1 MNPSASKR
9 RNRAASRWVSPTAQS
24 SSSRSST
31 CATVSCAP
39 GACVASSSATSS
51 KFICGLSY
59 GEITCPVAVP
69 STVPVAP
76 MRRMRVNS
84 SLVERVRGMRPITM
98 SSAAYP
104 VHGGLV
110 LRLHEV
116 HSPVLVA
123 QLQERT
129 VASRQYLSIHRI
141 RLAAEH
147 QAGAILRGPELDI
160 GATCRGSQAQQYGFR
175 ISGRTV
181 RHLEGRICG

>member
-1 MNPSASKR
+1 MSTCRGACWRLASRTSCRPPSA
-9 RNRAASRWVSPTAQS
+9 AAMALPM
-24 SSSRSST
+24 
-31 CATVSCAP
+31 
-39 GACVASSSATSS
+39 
-51 KFICGLSY
+51 
-59 GEITCPVAVP
+59 
-69 STVPVAP
+69 VPVAP
-76 MRRMRVNS
+76 MRRMRMNS
-84 SLVERVRGMRPITM
+84 SLVERVWGMRSITM

-116 HSPVLVA
+116 HLSVLVA

-141 RLAAEH
+141 RLAAEY

-181 RHLEGRICG
+181 RHLEGRICW